1 MDINSSAVA
10 SKLPLIMNVTFQVMA
25 FVTYHLALH
34 CFADFLCNKEAMR
47 DHWFLPYFI
56 TAAFRISSLKQ
67 KQFILSWIVSTH
79 KAARLSWSS
88 QHSGFHAVGW
98 ASANSIAAAF
108 PHFTLQMNE
117 DLHSKGRRNQ
127 YTGWK
132 RQEMITGAYFT
143 GLTEFQND

>member
-1 MDINSSAVA
+1 
-10 SKLPLIMNVTFQVMA
+10 MNVTFQVMA

-79 KAARLSWSS
+79 KAARLS
-88 QHSGFHAVGW
+88 
-98 ASANSIAAAF
+98 
-108 PHFTLQMNE
+108 
-117 DLHSKGRRNQ
+117 
-127 YTGWK
+127 
-132 RQEMITGAYFT
+132 
-143 GLTEFQND
+143 